1 MVELQPQTD
10 TGTSRASREEMID
23 NVARDILERLPE
35 NFKYDEIRMQYG
47 LEVQPTTV
55 VLLQG
60 VMKCYICY
68 IIHSLKLKPSF
79 LNWNLIYT
87 GSEIQRFNG
96 LLTRMRLSIKSL
108 RRALA
113 GEVGMSNEL
122 DDVASSLY
130 KGHIPGNH

>member
-60 VMKCYICY
+60 VT
-68 IIHSLKLKPSF
+68 
-79 LNWNLIYT
+79 N
-87 GSEIQRFNG
+87 
-96 LLTRMRLSIKSL
+96 
-108 RRALA
+108 
-113 GEVGMSNEL
+113 
-122 DDVASSLY
+122 
-130 KGHIPGNH
+130 